1 MIGAAAWPG
10 MPGAA
15 AQALALLAA
24 YPVVVLVFWTLRS
37 AWQGWQLR
45 ALPSPPHGVLGV
57 VGALSARKDRHRL
70 ILEWARALGP
80 VFRMR
85 QLFKQ
90 IIVCTHPAVVAEAV
104 KCKQLEK
111 EDITTQHFE
120 KVCRSPLM
128 TARATSAILVMAF
141 QVAASVHT

>member
-15 AQALALLAA
+15 LQALALLAA
-24 YPVVVLVFWTLRS
+24 CPVVMLVFWTLRS

-70 ILEWARALGP
+70 IREWARALGP

-85 QLFKQ
+85 QVFKQ
-90 IIVCTHPAVVAEAV
+90 IIVCTVAEAV

-111 EDITTQHFE
+111 EDITTRHFE
-120 KVCRSPLM
+120 KVCRSLLM
-128 TARATSAILVMAF
+128 TARATSAILLMAH